1 MLAPTLIVGLGG
13 VGGQIVKQV
22 CLQTSEEKRKRVKF
36 VAIDTDVNDLRK
48 LKDEVPQIQTIQTS
62 APYTVGEYLYNNTTA
77 RDTWFPTHHILMG
90 KTPTEGAG
98 QVRAISRLA
107 FDTALR
113 EGRMRPLEKA
123 IEDLY
128 TLDGEGVQQALRVI
142 VVASLAGGTGSGII
156 LPASVYIKYFLEK
169 RLKRSACVMRGF
181 LLLPDVFFSGKGP
194 EEINNLSCNGYASL
208 RELDA
213 FMRRSDNEDDDSGM
227 FREMTLLMPDTT
239 TGEYVDYKNAP
250 FNFCFLFGA
259 QNTADQDLRSFE
271 EYKAQAASIVY
282 AQAVSALSGR
292 SNSNEDNTILT
303 LCSGNGHNRFCGAGS
318 SRMFYP
324 KNDVVRYLA
333 DQWALKGMGED
344 WLAVDEDYKKYCKRQ
359 EDLQERDPSVEIMP
373 LPEFYLQ
380 TVDGKAEANAFFA
393 RIQNNCT
400 VQTTDDDGRKG
411 NWVKYLEELVGA
423 IDAAIGRQGDF
434 NELNSIVSND
444 IGPLENAGME
454 NVEQLR
460 NSLYEHLIDLAKH
473 ARGCANLAAADV
485 INNVLLQ
492 DGDLTGTTDQRNL
505 EFWLKDTKKRFL
517 HPAAVRYFLCGLS
530 VELDGRVKEAEECV
544 YTLRHQKN
552 PLVTLLDDPETS
564 QEEGINEYAVTKT
577 FLKLREV
584 VDTDQVDQLVDECKK
599 YQKLIYQDFSETTR
613 LLVLQETQRMV
624 QRLLDGFHMFFDT
637 LRTCLE
643 KTARERADLHSK
655 YNNGEGHAAYYVCA
669 DAFCLDALAAQTEYM
684 SGNANGPMGAAIFRG
699 TKKVSLGKN
708 KLNSKDFL
716 ALYEQEIM
724 PFWVESVRQKHGA
737 MLETNVIDALRKE
750 AELYLGED
758 STDSDRWMY
767 CRDKLLV
774 TAKLAEPFI
783 EKPMGEQYHPIAVC
797 CYSKDLREKYADFL
811 NRTLSDEGG
820 IAEAGIGD
828 DEIIFYHAIYGI
840 RATDL
845 AQFSPAVESGTFK
858 RRAGSYFAA
867 YKNRVRHLGPV
878 LSKNNDVTPHL
889 DRNWHLAKYMPDLND
904 DVHEQEIKRVYR
916 AMVWGLVSGNIKFNL
931 ADRLYVPESND
942 NRDFIVPSKEGDA
955 AKDNPCDKLSEL
967 LDALAVNPPQVT
979 RILHSLDTQVANE
992 LRDRKRFGETLL
1004 ARRLKW
1010 HDPAAVQQAGDGSN
1024 CFRISEFAPET
1035 DASIFDILYW
1045 VKYSTPV
1052 DDYSVARMNLLRDSI
1067 LELLE
1072 YYVSRFVEES
1082 AVKSAY
1088 AMVMVDQLRQFVD
1101 NLMAED
1107 GELPANRILD
1117 DTVGMVTSA
1126 LTCRFRE
1133 EYLMDSPELEQTVL
1147 FVENEIKKIRDKQ
1160 RKNPFAG

>member
-22 CLQTSEEKRKRVKF
+22 CLQTSEKKRKRVKF

-48 LKDEVPQIQTIQTS
+48 LEDEVPQIETIQTS

-156 LPASVYIKYFLEK
+156 LPAAVYIKNFLEK

-181 LLLPDVFFSGKGP
+181 LLLPDVFFSGKGL

-318 SRMFYP
+318 SRLFYP
-324 KNDVVRYLA
+324 QKDVVRYLA

-344 WLAVDEDYKKYCKRQ
+344 WLAVDEEYKKYRKRQ
-359 EDLQERDPSVEIMP
+359 EERQERDPSVEIMP

-380 TVDGKAEANAFFA
+380 TVDGKAEGSAFFA
-393 RIQNNCT
+393 RIQNDCT
-400 VQTTDDDGRKG
+400 TPETAEAARTG
-411 NWVKYLEELVGA
+411 NWILYLEQLDQTIQTA
-423 IDAAIGRQGDF
+423 IDRQSDF
-434 NELNSIVSND
+434 NERMNTVRSS
-444 IGPLENAGME
+444 LELLAKAE
-454 NVEQLR
+454 LDDVERLR
-460 NSLYEHLIDLAKH
+460 NKMYEDLIDLARH
-473 ARGCANLAAADV
+473 ARSCAGLAATDV
-485 INNVLLQ
+485 ENNVLLLE
-492 DGDLTGTTDQRNL
+492 GDLTETQDKRNL
-505 EFWLKDTKKRFL
+505 EYWLKDTKKRFL
-517 HPAAVRYFLCGLS
+517 HPVSVRYFLCGLAL
-530 VELDGRVKEAEECV
+530 ELEARVADAKTTV
-544 YTLRHQKN
+544 QNLKKKQN
-552 PLVTLLDDPETS
+552 PLTSLLDDPDTV
-564 QEEGINEYAVTKT
+564 QEEGITDYAVTKT
-577 FLKLREV
+577 FLKLREI
-584 VDTDQVDQLVDECKK
+584 VDTDQVDLLVEGSKNYQNLIAQEFTQTTRQLVLEKA
-599 YQKLIYQDFSETTR
+599 QTL
-613 LLVLQETQRMV
+613 V
-624 QRLLDGFHMFFDT
+624 QRLLDGFDMFFDT
-637 LRTCLE
+637 LRECMQ
-643 KTARERADLHSK
+643 KTARESADLHSK
-655 YNNGEGHAAYYVCA
+655 YTNGEGHAAYFVCS
-669 DAFCLDALAAQTEYM
+669 DPFCLDALAAQTEYS
-684 SGNANGPMGAAIFRG
+684 SGNINGPMGAAVFRN
-699 TKKVSLGKN
+699 TKKLCMSKN
-708 KLNSKDFL
+708 KLNSRDFL
-716 ALYEQEIM
+716 DLYEQEIM

-737 MLETNVIDALRKE
+737 MLETTVIDALYKE

-758 STDSDRWMY
+758 STDSDKWMY

-797 CYSKDLREKYADFL
+797 CYSKDLREKYPDFL

-820 IAEAGIGD
+820 IAEEGIGS

-867 YKNRVRHLGPV
+867 YKERVRHLGPV

-904 DVHEQEIKRVYR
+904 EVHEQEIKRVYR

>member
-13 VGGQIVKQV
+13 VGGNIVKRV
-22 CLQTSEEKRKRVKF
+22 CLQTSEEKKKRVKF
-36 VAIDTDVNDLRK
+36 VAIDTDVNDLER
-48 LKDEVPQIQTIQTS
+48 LHREAPQVKTIQTS

-77 RDTWFPTHHILMG
+77 RDTWFPTHHILDG

-123 IEDLY
+123 IEELY
-128 TLDGEGVQQALRVI
+128 TLNGESVQQALRVI

-156 LPASVYIKYFLEK
+156 LPASVYIKNFLEK

-213 FMRRSDNEDDDSGM
+213 FMRRSDTEGDDGM

-271 EYKAQAASIVY
+271 EYREQAANIVY

-318 SRMFYP
+318 SRMKYP
-324 KNDVVRYLA
+324 KEDVVRYLA
-333 DQWALKGMGED
+333 DRWALKAMSED
-344 WLAVDEDYKKYCKRQ
+344 WLAVDEEYKKYCKRQ
-359 EDLQERDPSVEIMP
+359 EELQERDPSVEIQP
-373 LPEFYLQ
+373 LPEFYMQ
-380 TVDGKAEANAFFA
+380 TVEGKAQASSFFA
-393 RIQNNCT
+393 QIRNNCT
-400 VQTTDDDGRKG
+400 EQQTGSSDGRMGRWIHYVEKLDEAIQKAIERQKEFQEIES
-411 NWVKYLEELVGA
+411 NIKTDFQRLEDANLDQVKKCRDDLYDHIIELY
-423 IDAAIGRQGDF
+423 RQ
-434 NELNSIVSND
+434 S
-444 IGPLENAGME
+444 
-454 NVEQLR
+454 
-460 NSLYEHLIDLAKH
+460 
-473 ARGCANLAAADV
+473 RGCAMLAAADV

-492 DGDLTGTTDQRNL
+492 DGDLTESPDARNL
-505 EFWLKDTKKRFL
+505 EYWLRDGKKQFL

-530 VELDGRVKEAEECV
+530 RELFQRVQDEESTVETTRRAGNTLD
-544 YTLRHQKN
+544 LF
-552 PLVTLLDDPETS
+552 LDDPDTVE
-564 QEEGINEYAVTKT
+564 EEGITQYEVTRK
-577 FLKLREV
+577 FLRVREI
-584 VDTDQVDQLVDECKK
+584 VDSDQVEQLIEECTNFQGNIRK
-599 YQKLIYQDFSETTR
+599 DFEETTK
-613 LLVLQETQRMV
+613 LLVLQEAQKMV
-624 QRLLDGFHMFFDT
+624 DKLLDGVHMFFDT
-637 LRTCLE
+637 LQLCLD
-643 KTARERADLHSK
+643 TTRRESQSLYGR
-655 YNNGEGHAAYYVCA
+655 YNNGEGHAVYYVCA
-669 DAFCLDALAAQTEYM
+669 DAACLDALAEKMAYTG
-684 SGNANGPMGAAIFRG
+684 GNINGAMGAAVFAA
-699 TKKVSLGKN
+699 TKKVSLGK
-708 KLNSKDFL
+708 KKPSSKDFQKM
-716 ALYEQEIM
+716 YEDTIM
-724 PFWVESVRQKHGA
+724 PFWEQSVLRKHGA
-737 MLETNVIDALRKE
+737 ELETNVIDALRAE
-750 AELYLGED
+750 AEIYLGED
-758 STDSDRWMY
+758 AGEEDRQQY
-767 CRDKLLV
+767 CMDKFTV

-783 EKPMGEQYHPIAVC
+783 EKPMGEQYHPIAVS
-797 CYSKDLREKYADFL
+797 CYSRELYKKYGEFL
-811 NRTLSDEGG
+811 DRALSDEGG
-820 IAEAGIGD
+820 ISEEGIGD

-845 AQFSPAVESGTFK
+845 AQFSPAVDSGTFK

-867 YKNRVRHLGPV
+867 YKNRVQYLGPV
-878 LSKNNDVTPHL
+878 LSKNSVITPHL

-904 DVHEQEIKRVYR
+904 QVHEEEIKRVYR
-916 AMVWGLVSGNIKFNL
+916 AMVWGLVSGNIHFNL

-967 LDALAVNPPQVT
+967 QDALSVNPPQVT
-979 RILHSLDTQVANE
+979 RILRSLETQMSNE

-1010 HDPAAVQQAGDGSN
+1010 HDPEKIQQTGDGRN
-1024 CFRISEFAPET
+1024 VFRISEFDPDT

-1045 VKYSTPV
+1045 VKYSTPA
-1052 DDYSVARMNLLRDSI
+1052 DDYSVAKMNLLRDAI

-1072 YYVSRFVEES
+1072 YYVGRFVEES
-1082 AVKSAY
+1082 AAQNAF

-1101 NLMAED
+1101 NMLQD
-1107 GELPANRILD
+1107 RPGLPANRILD
-1117 DTVGMVTSA
+1117 DTVGMVTSS

-1133 EYLMDSPELEQTVL
+1133 EYLLESPELEDTVL
-1147 FVENEIKKIRDKQ
+1147 FVESQIKKIRDKFE
-1160 RKNPFAG
+1160 KNPFLG

>member
-213 FMRRSDNEDDDSGM
+213 FMRRSDNEDDNSGM

-303 LCSGNGHNRFCGAGS
+303 LCSGSGHNRFCGAGS

-552 PLVTLLDDPETS
+552 PLITLLDDPETS

-643 KTARERADLHSK
+643 KTARESADLHS
-655 YNNGEGHAAYYVCA
+655 
-669 DAFCLDALAAQTEYM
+669 
-684 SGNANGPMGAAIFRG
+684 
-699 TKKVSLGKN
+699 
-708 KLNSKDFL
+708 
-716 ALYEQEIM
+716 
-724 PFWVESVRQKHGA
+724 
-737 MLETNVIDALRKE
+737 
-750 AELYLGED
+750 
-758 STDSDRWMY
+758 
-767 CRDKLLV
+767 
-774 TAKLAEPFI
+774 
-783 EKPMGEQYHPIAVC
+783 
-797 CYSKDLREKYADFL
+797 
-811 NRTLSDEGG
+811 
-820 IAEAGIGD
+820 
-828 DEIIFYHAIYGI
+828 
-840 RATDL
+840 
-845 AQFSPAVESGTFK
+845 
-858 RRAGSYFAA
+858 
-867 YKNRVRHLGPV
+867 
-878 LSKNNDVTPHL
+878 
-889 DRNWHLAKYMPDLND
+889 
-904 DVHEQEIKRVYR
+904 
-916 AMVWGLVSGNIKFNL
+916 
-931 ADRLYVPESND
+931 
-942 NRDFIVPSKEGDA
+942 
-955 AKDNPCDKLSEL
+955 
-967 LDALAVNPPQVT
+967 
-979 RILHSLDTQVANE
+979 
-992 LRDRKRFGETLL
+992 
-1004 ARRLKW
+1004 
-1010 HDPAAVQQAGDGSN
+1010 
-1024 CFRISEFAPET
+1024 
-1035 DASIFDILYW
+1035 
-1045 VKYSTPV
+1045 
-1052 DDYSVARMNLLRDSI
+1052 
-1067 LELLE
+1067 
-1072 YYVSRFVEES
+1072 
-1082 AVKSAY
+1082 
-1088 AMVMVDQLRQFVD
+1088 
-1101 NLMAED
+1101 
-1107 GELPANRILD
+1107 
-1117 DTVGMVTSA
+1117 
-1126 LTCRFRE
+1126 
-1133 EYLMDSPELEQTVL
+1133 
-1147 FVENEIKKIRDKQ
+1147 
-1160 RKNPFAG
+1160 